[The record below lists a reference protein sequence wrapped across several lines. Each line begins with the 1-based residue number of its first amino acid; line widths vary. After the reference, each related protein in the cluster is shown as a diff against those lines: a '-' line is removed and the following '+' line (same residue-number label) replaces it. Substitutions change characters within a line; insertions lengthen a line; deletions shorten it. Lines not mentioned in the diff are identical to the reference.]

1 METKS
6 GERGTEKIADIH
18 IYSILKTLS
27 AIYKR
32 RILRMEES
40 RNEVEKQV
48 AEEVEK
54 RVTEGVTSGVTI
66 LVTVAVT
73 FVIAVVLFKFVWA
86 WVVPDLFPGAVEQG
100 LIAADLTWLAS
111 LKLAVLVAVLSGFYP
126 ALSGAFKRQ

>member
-1 METKS
+1 M
-6 GERGTEKIADIH
+6 A
-18 IYSILKTLS
+18 
-27 AIYKR
+27 
-32 RILRMEES
+32 ES

-54 RVTEGVTSGVTI
+54 RVTEEVTSGVTI

-73 FVIAVVLFKFVWA
+73 FVIAVALFKFVWA

-100 LIAADLTWLAS
+100 LVAANLTWLAS
-111 LKLAVLVAVLSGFYP
+111 LKLAVLVAVLSGLYP